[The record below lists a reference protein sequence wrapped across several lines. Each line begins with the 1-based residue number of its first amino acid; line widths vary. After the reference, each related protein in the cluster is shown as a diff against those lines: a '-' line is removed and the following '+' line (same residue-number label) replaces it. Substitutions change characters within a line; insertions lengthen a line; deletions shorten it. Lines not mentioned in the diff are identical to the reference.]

1 MTKVTGVNKAAREL
15 GVTHVALL
23 NAIKAGSIKPPRSGK
38 LTVAGIKRSEWY
50 RNRLERAEQA
60 VAKSAATKA
69 ALGKLANI
77 DKIDLEKLVLVER
90 RESLR
95 LDNEER
101 KKNLLP
107 ADEVRGA
114 MEAVISTTRSHLLLL
129 PAKLAHKVSS
139 LTDPAECQAV
149 IDAEIKA
156 ALKALSETTFNK

>member
-1 MTKVTGVNKAAREL
+1 MASANQIAKTL
-15 GVTHVALL
+15 GVSHVAILK
-23 NAIKAGSIKPPRSGK
+23 AVKAGSIKPASNGQ
-38 LTVAGIKRSEWY
+38 LTLELVRNSEWY
-50 RNRLERAEQA
+50 RNRQGKASQK
-60 VAKSAATKA
+60 KSDVPWPVDEF
-69 ALGKLANI
+69 ANI
-77 DKIDLEKLVLVER
+77 DKIDLEKKLIAER
-90 RESLR
+90 TEALR

-156 ALKALSETTFNK
+156 ALKALSETTFNE

>member
-1 MTKVTGVNKAAREL
+1 MASIRAAAKVL
-15 GVTHVALL
+15 GVSHVALL
-23 NAIKAGSIKPPRSGK
+23 KAAKTGSLK
-38 LTVAGIKRSEWY
+38 LNPDRTVNLETIRESEWY
-50 RNRLERAEQA
+50 RNRKAR
-60 VAKSAATKA
+60 KSRKPSGNKPEPQVD
-69 ALGKLANI
+69 LSGV
-77 DKIDLEKLVLVER
+77 DKIDLEKRLIAER
-90 RESLR
+90 TEALR

-114 MEAVISTTRSHLLLL
+114 MEAIISTTRSHLLLL

-156 ALKALSETTFNK
+156 ALKALSETTFNE

>member
-1 MTKVTGVNKAAREL
+1 VASANQIAKTL
-15 GVTHVALL
+15 GVSHVAILK
-23 NAIKAGSIKPPRSGK
+23 AVKAGSIKPASNGQ
-38 LTVAGIKRSEWY
+38 LTLELVRNSEWY
-50 RNRLERAEQA
+50 RNRQGKASQK
-60 VAKSAATKA
+60 KSDVPWPVDEF
-69 ALGKLANI
+69 ANI
-77 DKIDLEKLVLVER
+77 DKIDLEKKLIAER
-90 RESLR
+90 TEALR

-114 MEAVISTTRSHLLLL
+114 MEAIISTTRSHLLLL

-156 ALKALSETTFNK
+156 ALKALSETTFNE

>member
-1 MTKVTGVNKAAREL
+1 MASANQIAKTL
-15 GVTHVALL
+15 GVSHVAILK
-23 NAIKAGSIKPPRSGK
+23 AVKAGSIKPASNGQ
-38 LTVAGIKRSEWY
+38 LTLELVRNSEWY
-50 RNRLERAEQA
+50 RNRQGKASQK
-60 VAKSAATKA
+60 KSDVPWPVDEF
-69 ALGKLANI
+69 ANI
-77 DKIDLEKLVLVER
+77 DKIDLEKKLIAER
-90 RESLR
+90 TEALR

-114 MEAVISTTRSHLLLL
+114 MEAIISTTRSHLLLL

-156 ALKALSETTFNK
+156 ALKALSETTFNE

>member
-1 MTKVTGVNKAAREL
+1 MASIRAAAKVL
-15 GVTHVALL
+15 GVSHVALL
-23 NAIKAGSIKPPRSGK
+23 KAAKTGSLK
-38 LTVAGIKRSEWY
+38 LNPDRTVNLETIRESEWY
-50 RNRLERAEQA
+50 RNR
-60 VAKSAATKA
+60 KSRKPSGNKQEPQVD
-69 ALGKLANI
+69 LSGI
-77 DKIDLEKLVLVER
+77 DKIELDKKLIAER
-90 RESLR
+90 TEALR

-114 MEAVISTTRSHLLLL
+114 MEAIISTTRSHLLLL

-156 ALKALSETTFNK
+156 ALKALSETTFNE

>member
-1 MTKVTGVNKAAREL
+1 MASIRAAAKVL
-15 GVTHVALL
+15 GVSHVALL
-23 NAIKAGSIKPPRSGK
+23 KAAKTGSLK
-38 LTVAGIKRSEWY
+38 LNPDRTVNLETIRESEWY
-50 RNRLERAEQA
+50 RNRKQRKPAGNKPEPQVDLSG
-60 VAKSAATKA
+60 V
-69 ALGKLANI
+69 

-156 ALKALSETTFNK
+156 ALKALSETTFNE

>member
-1 MTKVTGVNKAAREL
+1 MASIRAAAKVL
-15 GVTHVALL
+15 GVSHVALL
-23 NAIKAGSIKPPRSGK
+23 KAAKTGSLK
-38 LTVAGIKRSEWY
+38 LNPDGTVNLETIRESEWY
-50 RNRLERAEQA
+50 RNRKQRKPSGNKPEPQVDLSG
-60 VAKSAATKA
+60 V
-69 ALGKLANI
+69 
-77 DKIDLEKLVLVER
+77 DKIELEKKLIAER
-90 RESLR
+90 TEALR

-114 MEAVISTTRSHLLLL
+114 MEAIISTTRSHLLLL

-156 ALKALSETTFNK
+156 ALKALSETTFNE

>member
-1 MTKVTGVNKAAREL
+1 LASANQIAKTL
-15 GVTHVALL
+15 GVSHVAILK
-23 NAIKAGSIKPPRSGK
+23 AVKAGSIKPASNGQ
-38 LTVAGIKRSEWY
+38 LTLDLVRNSEWY
-50 RNRLERAEQA
+50 RNRQGKASPK
-60 VAKSAATKA
+60 KSEPVEPVDEF
-69 ALGKLANI
+69 ANI
-77 DKIDLEKLVLVER
+77 DKIDLEKRLIAER
-90 RESLR
+90 TEALR

-114 MEAVISTTRSHLLLL
+114 MEAIISTTRSHLLLL

-156 ALKALSETTFNK
+156 ALKALSETTFNE

>member
-1 MTKVTGVNKAAREL
+1 MASIRAAAKVL
-15 GVTHVALL
+15 GVSHVALL
-23 NAIKAGSIKPPRSGK
+23 KAAKTGSLK
-38 LTVAGIKRSEWY
+38 LNPDGTANLETIRESEWY
-50 RNRLERAEQA
+50 RNR
-60 VAKSAATKA
+60 KSRKPSGNKPEPQVD
-69 ALGKLANI
+69 LSGV
-77 DKIDLEKLVLVER
+77 DKIELEKKLIAER
-90 RESLR
+90 TEALR

-114 MEAVISTTRSHLLLL
+114 MEAIISTTRSHLLLL

-156 ALKALSETTFNK
+156 ALKALSETTFNE

>member
-1 MTKVTGVNKAAREL
+1 MASANQIAKTL
-15 GVTHVALL
+15 GVSHVAILK
-23 NAIKAGSIKPPRSGK
+23 AVKAGSIKPASNGQ
-38 LTVAGIKRSEWY
+38 LTLDLVRNSEWY
-50 RNRLERAEQA
+50 RNRQGKASPK
-60 VAKSAATKA
+60 KSEPVEPVDEF
-69 ALGKLANI
+69 ANI
-77 DKIDLEKLVLVER
+77 DKIDLEKRLIAER
-90 RESLR
+90 TEALR

-156 ALKALSETTFNK
+156 ALKALSETTFNE

>member
-1 MTKVTGVNKAAREL
+1 MASIRAAAKVFGVS
-15 GVTHVALL
+15 HVALL
-23 NAIKAGSIKPPRSGK
+23 KAAKTGSLK
-38 LTVAGIKRSEWY
+38 LNPDRTVNLETIRESEWY
-50 RNRLERAEQA
+50 RNR
-60 VAKSAATKA
+60 KSRKPSGNKPEPQVD
-69 ALGKLANI
+69 LSGV
-77 DKIDLEKLVLVER
+77 DKIDLEKRLIAER
-90 RESLR
+90 TEALR

-114 MEAVISTTRSHLLLL
+114 MEAIISTTRSHLLLL

-156 ALKALSETTFNK
+156 ALKALSETTFNE

>member
-1 MTKVTGVNKAAREL
+1 MASANQIAKTL
-15 GVTHVALL
+15 GVSHVAILK
-23 NAIKAGSIKPPRSGK
+23 AVKAGSIKPASNGQ
-38 LTVAGIKRSEWY
+38 LTLELVRNSEWY
-50 RNRLERAEQA
+50 RNRQGKASQK
-60 VAKSAATKA
+60 KSDVPWPVDEF
-69 ALGKLANI
+69 ANI
-77 DKIDLEKLVLVER
+77 DKIELEKKLITER
-90 RESLR
+90 TEALR

-114 MEAVISTTRSHLLLL
+114 MEAIISTTRSHLLLL

-156 ALKALSETTFNK
+156 ALKALSEAGPT